1 MDTSDIAQFVPHT
14 GPMRWLDR
22 IAGYGD
28 GWLEA
33 EATIRPVGPLGDGTR
48 VGAWTG
54 IEYMAQ
60 TIAAYAGLR
69 ARMCDEPVKI
79 GLLVGT
85 RRYESLWPLFPVGS
99 RLRVRVTH
107 EYSADNGLSVF
118 DCRINFDEI
127 EVATAALSVF
137 EPANLEAFLRGEDA

>member
-22 IAGYGD
+22 IAEYGD

-33 EATIRPVGPLGDGTR
+33 EATIRPSGPLGDGTG

-60 TIAAYAGLR
+60 TVAAYAGLR
-69 ARMCDEPVKI
+69 ARMRNEPVKI

-85 RRYESLWPLFPVGS
+85 RRYRGRWSLFPVGS

-107 EYSADNGLSVF
+107 DYSADNGLSVF
-118 DCRINFDEI
+118 DCRIICDEV
-127 EVATAALSVF
+127 EVATAVLSVF
-137 EPANLEAFLRGEDA
+137 QPANPEAFLRGEDA

>member
-33 EATIRPVGPLGDGTR
+33 EATIRPDGPLGDRTGL
-48 VGAWTG
+48 GAWTG

-60 TIAAYAGLR
+60 TVATYAGLR

-85 RRYESLWPLFPVGS
+85 RRYESRWSLFPVGS
-99 RLRVRVTH
+99 RLLVRVTH
-107 EYSADNGLSVF
+107 DYSADNGLSIF
-118 DCRINFDEI
+118 DCRIICGEV

-137 EPANLEAFLRGEDA
+137 QPANLEAFLRGEDG

>member
-1 MDTSDIAQFVPHT
+1 
-14 GPMRWLDR
+14 MRWLDR
-22 IAGYGD
+22 IAGHGD

-33 EATIRPVGPLGDGTR
+33 EATIRLSGPLSDTAG
-48 VGAWTG
+48 VGAWRG

-85 RRYESLWPLFPVGS
+85 RRYESRWSLFPVGS

-107 EYSADNGLSVF
+107 DYSADNGLSVF
-118 DCRINFDEI
+118 DCCIICDEV

-137 EPANLEAFLRGEDA
+137 QPANPEAIPTGEDA